1 MFRPD
6 RVSGG
11 DAEVALRELERAN
24 LFVVPLDQERLA
36 WRYHH
41 LFAQYLR
48 AELARREPELAA
60 ELHRRAWGWYRE
72 HGLVGRAVAHAQAAG
87 DVEVA
92 AELVAASWSAMA
104 DRGQIETVRS
114 WLAGFD
120 DPQLEGHAPLAV
132 ATAWIAALTGE
143 RERAARFAEA
153 ARRGSWEGPMPD
165 GTASL
170 ESALAV
176 MSSAFG
182 VDGLSRMR
190 RVAQR
195 AVDLEPAPG
204 RHRAIALQ
212 LLGIAQTLQGELGP
226 ARDLLAEAVR
236 LAGEETSIGALSLA
250 QLAVISLR
258 EGDQEAAFAHAQ
270 RAHAIVQRPRMRA
283 DLASVGTW
291 SVVAHLLCRRGDLR
305 EPPRRSSAPTRCCR
319 G

>member
-1 MFRPD
+1 
-6 RVSGG
+6 
-11 DAEVALRELERAN
+11 
-24 LFVVPLDQERLA
+24 
-36 WRYHH
+36 
-41 LFAQYLR
+41 
-48 AELARREPELAA
+48 
-60 ELHRRAWGWYRE
+60 
-72 HGLVGRAVAHAQAAG
+72 
-87 DVEVA
+87 
-92 AELVAASWSAMA
+92 
-104 DRGQIETVRS
+104 
-114 WLAGFD
+114 
-120 DPQLEGHAPLAV
+120 
-132 ATAWIAALTGE
+132 
-143 RERAARFAEA
+143 
-153 ARRGSWEGPMPD
+153 MPD

-291 SVVAHLLCRRGDLR
+291 SVVAHLLCRRGDLEGAAEAVER
-305 EPPRRSSAPTRCCR
+305 ANALLPRLTDGFWWLMIETRVLLAPVLAELGRGAEAATRLDEAEALLAAHDDAGKLPDWHQETVGLGLLAFIPFLAGLVPVIWRAGQEPLAVAVAISGGVFVAMGFVSNAAEPP
-319 G
+319 